1 MFSFRGARTVG
12 GKVCLVTARLL
23 AQAPDQGSGGA
34 NTWVFRVTDMASRKQ
49 WQLVL
54 PAHDVSIA
62 PHITPQRSGVVVN
75 SLPCSCGVCGMH
87 RRSRPHSS
95 AMTLFVDSLSKTQ
108 QQQQQQQLRRRE
120 EEEEEEERPKAQLQH
135 SASTMLLLV
144 QLLEG
149 DRRTSACVLVLC
161 KRRCTVTMQRVHD
174 IGARLAAI
182 CQLHR
187 GTSELDAGLQGWV
200 WVWVWPLQLSAI
212 TNWCCWFVVV
222 FPPTWPT
229 T

>member
-54 PAHDVSIA
+54 PAHDVSISRR
-62 PHITPQRSGVVVN
+62 ITPQRSGVVVN
-75 SLPCSCGVCGMH
+75 SLFCSCGVCGMH

-95 AMTLFVDSLSKTQ
+95 AMTLFVDSQSKT
-108 QQQQQQQLRRRE
+108 QQQQQQLRRRE
-120 EEEEEEERPKAQLQH
+120 EEEEEVRPKAQLQH
-135 SASTMLLLV
+135 SASAMLLLV

-161 KRRCTVTMQRVHD
+161 KGRCTVTMQRVHY
-174 IGARLAAI
+174 IGAGLAAI

-187 GTSELDAGLQGWV
+187 GTSELDAGLQGWE
-200 WVWVWPLQLSAI
+200 WVWLWPLQLSAI
-212 TNWCCWFVVV
+212 TNWCCLVVV